1 MTYND
6 MLGRRSLILKRHIGK
21 MIMKDNKHGLS
32 TQENQFYQHMI
43 KELYQNESEMN
54 AAKKQ

>member
-1 MTYND
+1 

-32 TQENQFYQHMI
+32 MQENQFYQQMI